1 MELDMRQTS
10 KHFLDTNYVKK
21 PSVIFASVSLIVW
34 FDFHQLVN
42 RWNESGGTRS
52 EAKKQMNSVVGFI
65 FPTENGSRKG
75 QK

>member
-21 PSVIFASVSLIVW
+21 LSVIAASVSLIGW

-42 RWNESGGTRS
+42 RWDGSGGTGC
-52 EAKKQMNSVVGFI
+52 EVEKTEMNSVVVLH
-65 FPTENGSRKG
+65 FPI
-75 QK
+75 

>member
-42 RWNESGGTRS
+42 RWNESGGTRC
-52 EAKKQMNSVVGFI
+52 EAKKPDEQCCGLH
-65 FPTENGSRKG
+65 FPI
-75 QK
+75 